1 MLLVSLICHCIHVN
15 GHRRLK
21 LPYTQMIPTRIPC
34 HRLARYISLRSPLLY
49 IGLGIAISLGASAYA
64 WYDHLEAGGET
75 VAGNVMYVDQR
86 LDGMTEDQVREVVVA
101 RGIEVSKKPVTVETP
116 TGSVELRASELGF
129 GYNIDQTT
137 ENAFTT
143 RHQGGVI
150 TQFRSWV
157 STLTTPQQISEVID
171 FDPDTAR
178 SRLEAVPELLY
189 TAPTEPGVEV
199 DFEGVLVVVPGVAGS
214 AADIADL
221 VRQLARLDITGDELV
236 IEPATQAIRP
246 DVGDQETSELAEELN
261 ELTRGGVSLSA
272 GGDVRQLSSRA
283 IRQNLSA
290 QTSEGELITTVD
302 YEGLQSEIEAL
313 FPDPI
318 GGQVVPTFEVDGE
331 EVDLLVPGFPS
342 TICCTPD
349 TSSKIAGAVFAGGTG
364 PFVVGAR
371 PPDDPKLT
379 AWFDGSLI
387 VERVS
392 TFTTPH
398 GCCEN
403 RVINIQLMADLVR
416 GYYLLPGEVLSLNDY
431 IGPRTSAK
439 GFVPAGAIRS
449 GRLTPEI
456 GGGVSQFATTIFN
469 AAYFAGLDF
478 VEYQAHSLYFS
489 RYPFGREATISS
501 PAPDLVIDN
510 TTEYPVLI
518 WTSYTSTSITVSMY
532 STKNVEA
539 EQIATRSS
547 KRNQCTYVETDRLR
561 TYSDGREVID
571 TFFALYR
578 PADGIDCNGNQIPT

>member
-1 MLLVSLICHCIHVN
+1 
-15 GHRRLK
+15 
-21 LPYTQMIPTRIPC
+21 MIPTRIPC

-75 VAGNVMYVDQR
+75 VAGNVVYVDQR
-86 LDGMTEDQVREVVVA
+86 LDGMSEDQVREIVVTRA
-101 RGIEVSKKPVTVETP
+101 IELMKQPVIVETP
-116 TGSVELRASELGF
+116 TGNVEVRASDLGF
-129 GYNIDQTT
+129 DYNVEQTT
-137 ENAFTT
+137 ENVFAT
-143 RHQGGVI
+143 RHQGGMV
-150 TQFRSWV
+150 TQFRAWV
-157 STLTTPQQISEVID
+157 STLTTPQQVREAVD
-171 FDPDTAR
+171 FDPETAR
-178 SRLEAVPELLY
+178 STLETIPELLY

-199 DFEGVLVVVPGVAGS
+199 DAEGVLVLVPGVAGS
-214 AADIADL
+214 AGDIDDL
-221 VRQLARLDITGDELV
+221 VDQLSRVDISGNELV
-236 IEPATQAIRP
+236 IQPATRSVSP
-246 DVGDQETSELAEELN
+246 DVDDQEAARRADELN

-272 GGDVRQLSSRA
+272 GGNVRQLNSRA

-290 QTSEGELITTVD
+290 QSVDGDVVTAVD
-302 YEGLQSEIEAL
+302 YEGLQREIEAL

-318 GGQVVPTFEVDGE
+318 GGRLVPTFEVDGE
-331 EVDLLVPGFPS
+331 DVELLVPGFPS
-342 TICCTPD
+342 TICCTAD
-349 TSSKIAGAVFAGGTG
+349 TSQKIADALLNGGTG
-364 PFVVGAR
+364 PFVVSAR
-371 PPDDPKLT
+371 PPDDPVLT

-387 VERVS
+387 VEQVS
-392 TFTTPH
+392 TFSTPH
-398 GCCEN
+398 SCCEN

-489 RYPFGREATISS
+489 RYPYGREATISN

-539 EQIATRSS
+539 EQVATRSS